1 VVDFTKLPLVNGGEA
16 GIQSRTT
23 CDRAVRMMTIA
34 SVPFKVRTFDSTMEA
49 TALSI
54 LRVVVPASAVVRI
67 LKWKIA
73 IGPFAIG
80 FCPPERIQ
88 E

>member
-1 VVDFTKLPLVNGGEA
+1 
-16 GIQSRTT
+16 
-23 CDRAVRMMTIA
+23 MMTIA
-34 SVPFKVRTFDSTMEA
+34 SVSFKVSTLESTVVA
-49 TALSI
+49 TAFSI
-54 LRVVVPASAVVRI
+54 LRVVVRGSAVVSI

-88 E
+88 V